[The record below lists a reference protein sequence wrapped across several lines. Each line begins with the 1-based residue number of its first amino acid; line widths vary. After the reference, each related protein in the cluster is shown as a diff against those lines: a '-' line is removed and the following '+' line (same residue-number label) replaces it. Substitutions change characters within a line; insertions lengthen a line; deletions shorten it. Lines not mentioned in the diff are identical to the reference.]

1 MNSEKIFKT
10 IITLAIV
17 ALTLF
22 LVWRLWSIVL
32 YVIVAA
38 ILSLVGRPLVV
49 RLTRV
54 NVSGMKL
61 SRSVA
66 AALTLVLMWIVVGGL
81 GWLFLPLI
89 FGKVSQL
96 AVIDWDGVITLIES
110 SFADVRSML
119 QRHLS
124 IELNDMGVAFK
135 EFVLGLIDVDFVKTF
150 GSVVSVVKSMGIAL
164 FSVKIS
170 FERYC
175 YLLTLE
181 KNHPEETHFHL
192 VQDTSIHFDVSE
204 QTIYNDITKMKF
216 EVKGL

>member
-1 MNSEKIFKT
+1 M
-10 IITLAIV
+10 
-17 ALTLF
+17 
-22 LVWRLWSIVL
+22 
-32 YVIVAA
+32 
-38 ILSLVGRPLVV
+38 

-119 QRHLS
+119 QRYLS

-135 EFVLGLIDVDFVKTF
+135 HFNRRNSYSFI
-150 GSVVSVVKSMGIAL
+150 L
-164 FSVKIS
+164 FS
-170 FERYC
+170 
-175 YLLTLE
+175 
-181 KNHPEETHFHL
+181 
-192 VQDTSIHFDVSE
+192 SE
-204 QTIYNDITKMKF
+204 FRKVF
-216 EVKGL
+216 